1 MSKSLCVRR
10 GGIAAV
16 LLCSAVCASGLLL
29 DLSGASST
37 CSEITHL
44 FGEVHGASYI
54 VAELL
59 CSLPARDG
67 ALAVLGL
74 TAALFA
80 LFRRAG
86 RGASPAGESAS
97 ALNRGASEPEGAGA
111 LVRSASAAGGGTPRL
126 ARGAS
131 AAGARVLAERSGGG
145 GASAWVVAV
154 LFAAAMLFG
163 RSFDETGSAAYIVGG
178 ITPAIRSCWYFI
190 GWLLPARALVELV
203 FEGLDRLRAHG
214 TCPSGDRDRFVSP
227 SCGRLRRA
235 AHLVLGAFDRHPFAA
250 PALVLAL
257 CWLPVLMGYAPALFM
272 WDTNTQIL
280 QWFGLPN
287 HISSSVDLLDS
298 SVLLTQHHPPL
309 HTALVGLCVQ
319 AGISLVG
326 SENLGIFIYAVLQ
339 WAVDILVISWAFRI
353 AQIVGAPRAPRFVAL
368 GFIALVPAYSNYS
381 VLVTKDVLFASA
393 LLLFAIE
400 LVYLVFCAASSDGRI
415 AFSRRHAVLLV
426 AGALGT
432 ALLRSGMIV
441 AVAGGALAATLL
453 LWRMQRRLARE
464 GLRPVSARL
473 LLRVPLIALALV
485 IAVNLLLARVVYPAL
500 AITPSSKREVLSIPM
515 QQVARFM
522 RDRPDAVQPE
532 DLRAIDRVLDA
543 PSLARLYDPSKSDPV
558 KATYKEQASSD
569 DLSAFWQTWARL
581 FARDPGCFIS
591 ATAANYYGYFY
602 PAHAMSWSYTSY
614 FSSLVMANTE
624 TNLIYSDIASYFSFH
639 QLDHPL
645 VRALDGLCSGYR
657 LLFQRLPFLTLTMQA
672 ALYDWAL
679 VLLTAYA
686 VRRRRSHAAVFL
698 VPAWVVLLIA
708 LVGPC
713 NATTYFRYAYPVALL
728 VPFLA
733 LLIMAPDSRDRARR
747 ASAFVSIS
755 TTGGSSM
762 DSPSNM
768 AACAAV
774 GMVAAAD
781 TGVVTGSVAA
791 ADAAA
796 GTAAAADAAA
806 ATAAAAEANAGAT
819 SAAAT
824 DAAVANAAAVD
835 ADATDAATPETA
847 ETAPTAKGHV
857 AVLIPCYNE
866 ELTVGEVI
874 DDFRRVLPG
883 ASIYVYDNNSSDRTA
898 QVAREHGAQVRFEPR
913 QGKGVTVRQMFRDIE
928 ADCYLL
934 VDGDSTYPA
943 DAAPSLIDPILAG
956 EADMT
961 VGDRLSNGSYA
972 QENQRPFHDFGNNL
986 VRWLIRLMYGY
997 AFHDVMTGYRAFSRV
1012 FVRSMPVVS
1021 RGFQLECEI
1030 SIHAVDKGW
1039 RIKEVPIDY
1048 RDRPAGSVSKLSTV
1062 SDGVRVLM
1070 AIGSLFKD
1078 YLPFKFFSLVAAV
1091 FVALG
1096 LAAGIP
1102 VVAEFA
1108 QTGYV
1113 SKVPSAILAVGLVF
1127 CGALAFSTGCIL
1139 DTVAKATRKRWE
1151 LDVYRAEDEMR
1162 RRRR

>member
-10 GGIAAV
+10 GGSAAV

-37 CSEITHL
+37 YSEITHL

-97 ALNRGASEPEGAGA
+97 ALNRGASEPEGTGV
-111 LVRSASAAGGGTPRL
+111 LVRSASTAEDGMPRF

-131 AAGARVLAERSGGG
+131 AADAGMLVEHRCGG

-163 RSFDETGSAAYIVGG
+163 RSFDEAGSAAYIVGG

-190 GWLLPARALVELV
+190 GWLLPARALVELA
-203 FEGLDRLRAHG
+203 FEGLDRLHAHG
-214 TCPSGDRDRFVSP
+214 ACPSGDRARSASP
-227 SCGRLRRA
+227 SCGRMRRA

-257 CWLPVLMGYAPALFM
+257 CWFPVLIGYAPALFM

-319 AGISLVG
+319 AGISLAG

-339 WAVDILVISWAFRI
+339 WIVDILAISWAFRI

-400 LVYLVFCAASSDGRI
+400 LVYLVFCAASFDGRI

-432 ALLRSGMIV
+432 ALLRSGMVV

-464 GLRPVSARL
+464 GLRPVSARS
-473 LLRVPLIALALV
+473 LLRIPLIALALV

-500 AITPSSKREVLSIPM
+500 AITPSSKREALSIPM

-532 DLRAIDRVLDA
+532 DLRAIDWVLDA

-569 DLSAFWQTWARL
+569 DLSAFWQTWTRL

-698 VPAWVVLLIA
+698 VPAWIVLLIA

-733 LLIMAPDSRDRARR
+733 LITMAPAPWDRACR
-747 ASAFVSIS
+747 ASTFVSIS

-768 AACAAV
+768 AACAA
-774 GMVAAAD
+774 
-781 TGVVTGSVAA
+781 AA
-791 ADAAA
+791 ADASA
-796 GTAAAADAAA
+796 GT
-806 ATAAAAEANAGAT
+806 
-819 SAAAT
+819 
-824 DAAVANAAAVD
+824 V
-835 ADATDAATPETA
+835 DAATPEAA

-874 DDFRRVLPG
+874 DDFRQVLPG

-943 DAAPSLIDPILAG
+943 DAAPALINPILAG

-1012 FVRSMPVVS
+1012 FVRSLPVVS

-1162 RRRR
+1162 RRQR

>member
-1 MSKSLCVRR
+1 M
-10 GGIAAV
+10 
-16 LLCSAVCASGLLL
+16 
-29 DLSGASST
+29 
-37 CSEITHL
+37 
-44 FGEVHGASYI
+44 
-54 VAELL
+54 
-59 CSLPARDG
+59 
-67 ALAVLGL
+67 
-74 TAALFA
+74 
-80 LFRRAG
+80 
-86 RGASPAGESAS
+86 
-97 ALNRGASEPEGAGA
+97 
-111 LVRSASAAGGGTPRL
+111 PRF

-131 AAGARVLAERSGGG
+131 AADAGMLVEHRCGG

-163 RSFDETGSAAYIVGG
+163 RSFDEAGSAAYIVGG

-190 GWLLPARALVELV
+190 GWLLPARALVELA

-214 TCPSGDRDRFVSP
+214 TCPSGDRARFVSP

-235 AHLVLGAFDRHPFAA
+235 VRLVLGAFDRHPFAA

-257 CWLPVLMGYAPALFM
+257 CWLPVLIGYAPALFM

-319 AGISLVG
+319 AGISLAG

-339 WAVDILVISWAFRI
+339 WIVDILAISWAFRI
-353 AQIVGAPRAPRFVAL
+353 AQIVGAPHAPHFVAL

-426 AGALGT
+426 AGALGA

-464 GLRPVSARL
+464 GLRPVSARS
-473 LLRVPLIALALV
+473 LLRIPLIALALV
-485 IAVNLLLARVVYPAL
+485 IAANLLLARVVYPAL
-500 AITPSSKREVLSIPM
+500 AITPSSKREALSIPM

-639 QLDHPL
+639 QLDHPF

-698 VPAWVVLLIA
+698 VPAWIVLLIA

-733 LLIMAPDSRDRARR
+733 LITMAPAPWDRACR
-747 ASAFVSIS
+747 ASTFVSIS

-762 DSPSNM
+762 DSPSNL

-774 GMVAAAD
+774 GMVAAA
-781 TGVVTGSVAA
+781 
-791 ADAAA
+791 
-796 GTAAAADAAA
+796 
-806 ATAAAAEANAGAT
+806 EANAA
-819 SAAAT
+819 
-824 DAAVANAAAVD
+824 
-835 ADATDAATPETA
+835 ATDAATPEAA

-943 DAAPSLIDPILAG
+943 DAAPALINPILAG

-1012 FVRSMPVVS
+1012 FVRCLPVVS

-1078 YLPFKFFSLVAAV
+1078 YLPFKFFSLMAAV

-1162 RRRR
+1162 RRQR

>member
-10 GGIAAV
+10 GGSAAV

-37 CSEITHL
+37 YSEITHL

-67 ALAVLGL
+67 ALAMLGL

-97 ALNRGASEPEGAGA
+97 ALNRGASESEGTGV
-111 LVRSASAAGGGTPRL
+111 LVRSASIAEDGMPRF

-131 AAGARVLAERSGGG
+131 AADAGMLMEHRCGG

-163 RSFDETGSAAYIVGG
+163 RSFDEAGSAAYIVGG

-190 GWLLPARALVELV
+190 GWLLPARALVELA

-214 TCPSGDRDRFVSP
+214 TCPSGDRARSVSP

-235 AHLVLGAFDRHPFAA
+235 VRLVLGAFDRHPFAA

-257 CWLPVLMGYAPALFM
+257 CWLPVLVGYAPALFM

-280 QWFGLPN
+280 QWFGLTN

-319 AGISLVG
+319 AGISLAG

-339 WAVDILVISWAFRI
+339 WIVDILAISWAFRI

-400 LVYLVFCAASSDGRI
+400 LVYLVFCAASFDGRI

-426 AGALGT
+426 AGALGA
-432 ALLRSGMIV
+432 ALLRSGMVV
-441 AVAGGALAATLL
+441 AVAGGAFAATLL
-453 LWRMQRRLARE
+453 LWHMQRRLARE
-464 GLRPVSARL
+464 GLRPVSARS
-473 LLRVPLIALALV
+473 LLRIPLIALALV

-500 AITPSSKREVLSIPM
+500 AITPSSKREALSIPM

-558 KATYKEQASSD
+558 KATYKEQTSSD

-624 TNLIYSDIASYFSFH
+624 TNLIYSDIASCFSFH
-639 QLDHPL
+639 QLDHPF

-686 VRRRRSHAAVFL
+686 VRRRRSHPAVVL
-698 VPAWVVLLIA
+698 VPAWIVLLIA

-733 LLIMAPDSRDRARR
+733 LLVMAPDPRDRARR
-747 ASAFVSIS
+747 ASTFVSIS

-768 AACAAV
+768 AACAA
-774 GMVAAAD
+774 
-781 TGVVTGSVAA
+781 AA
-791 ADAAA
+791 ADASA
-796 GTAAAADAAA
+796 GT
-806 ATAAAAEANAGAT
+806 
-819 SAAAT
+819 
-824 DAAVANAAAVD
+824 V
-835 ADATDAATPETA
+835 DAATLEAA

-874 DDFRRVLPG
+874 DDFRQVLPG

-943 DAAPSLIDPILAG
+943 DAAPALINPILAG

-1012 FVRSMPVVS
+1012 FVRSLPVVS

-1096 LAAGIP
+1096 LAVGIP

-1162 RRRR
+1162 RRQR

>member
-10 GGIAAV
+10 GGSAAV

-37 CSEITHL
+37 YSEITHL
-44 FGEVHGASYI
+44 FGEVHGTSYI

-86 RGASPAGESAS
+86 RGAS
-97 ALNRGASEPEGAGA
+97 EPEGTGV
-111 LVRSASAAGGGTPRL
+111 LVRSASAAEDGMPRF

-131 AAGARVLAERSGGG
+131 AADAGMLMEHRCGG

-163 RSFDETGSAAYIVGG
+163 RSFDEAGSAAYIVGG

-190 GWLLPARALVELV
+190 GWLLPARALVELA
-203 FEGLDRLRAHG
+203 FEGLDRLRVHG
-214 TCPSGDRDRFVSP
+214 ACPSGDRARSVSP

-235 AHLVLGAFDRHPFAA
+235 ARLVLGAFDRHPFAA

-257 CWLPVLMGYAPALFM
+257 CWLPVLIGYAPALFM

-319 AGISLVG
+319 AGISLAG

-339 WAVDILVISWAFRI
+339 WVVDILAISWAFRI

-400 LVYLVFCAASSDGRI
+400 LVYLVFCAASFDGRI
-415 AFSRRHAVLLV
+415 AFSRRHAVMLV
-426 AGALGT
+426 AGALGA
-432 ALLRSGMIV
+432 ALLRSGMVV

-453 LWRMQRRLARE
+453 LWRMQRRLAPE
-464 GLRPVSARL
+464 DLRPVSARS

-500 AITPSSKREVLSIPM
+500 AITPSSRREALSIPM

-558 KATYKEQASSD
+558 KATYKEQTSSD

-614 FSSLVMANTE
+614 FSSLVMANAE

-698 VPAWVVLLIA
+698 VPAWIVLLIA

-733 LLIMAPDSRDRARR
+733 LITMALAPWDRACR
-747 ASAFVSIS
+747 ASTFVSIS

-774 GMVAAAD
+774 GMVAAAAAD
-781 TGVVTGSVAA
+781 TDVVTGSVAVA
-791 ADAAA
+791 S
-796 GTAAAADAAA
+796 A
-806 ATAAAAEANAGAT
+806 ATAAATVANAGAT
-819 SAAAT
+819 SAAA
-824 DAAVANAAAVD
+824 V
-835 ADATDAATPETA
+835 DAATPEAA

-883 ASIYVYDNNSSDRTA
+883 ASIYVYDNNSNDRTA

-943 DAAPSLIDPILAG
+943 DAAPALIDPILAG

-1012 FVRSMPVVS
+1012 FVRSLPVVS

-1162 RRRR
+1162 RRQR

>member
-10 GGIAAV
+10 GGSAAV

-37 CSEITHL
+37 YSEITHL

-59 CSLPARDG
+59 CSFPARDG

-97 ALNRGASEPEGAGA
+97 ALNRGASESEGTGV
-111 LVRSASAAGGGTPRL
+111 LVRSASTAEDGMPRF

-131 AAGARVLAERSGGG
+131 AADAGMLMEHRCGG
-145 GASAWVVAV
+145 GASAWVVAA

-163 RSFDETGSAAYIVGG
+163 RSFDEAGSAAYIVGG

-190 GWLLPARALVELV
+190 GWLLPARALVELA

-214 TCPSGDRDRFVSP
+214 TCPSGDRARFVSP

-235 AHLVLGAFDRHPFAA
+235 VRLVLGAFDRHPFAA

-257 CWLPVLMGYAPALFM
+257 CWLPVLVGYAPALFM

-319 AGISLVG
+319 AGISLAG

-339 WAVDILVISWAFRI
+339 WIVDILAISWAFRI
-353 AQIVGAPRAPRFVAL
+353 AQIVGTPRAPRFVAL

-400 LVYLVFCAASSDGRI
+400 LVYLVFCAASFDGRI
-415 AFSRRHAVLLV
+415 AFSRRHTVLLV

-432 ALLRSGMIV
+432 ALLRSGMVV

-464 GLRPVSARL
+464 GLRPVSARS

-500 AITPSSKREVLSIPM
+500 AITPSSKREALSIPM

-558 KATYKEQASSD
+558 KATYKEQASPD
-569 DLSAFWQTWARL
+569 DFSAFWQTWARL

-614 FSSLVMANTE
+614 FSSLVMANAE

-698 VPAWVVLLIA
+698 VPAWIVLLIA
-708 LVGPC
+708 LVSPC

-733 LLIMAPDSRDRARR
+733 LITMAPAPWDRACR
-747 ASAFVSIS
+747 ASTFVSIS

-781 TGVVTGSVAA
+781 TDVVTGSVAA
-791 ADAAA
+791 ADA
-796 GTAAAADAAA
+796 TT
-806 ATAAAAEANAGAT
+806 ATAAAAEANAAAT
-819 SAAAT
+819 SAG
-824 DAAVANAAAVD
+824 
-835 ADATDAATPETA
+835 ATDAATPEAA
-847 ETAPTAKGHV
+847 ETAPAAKGHV

-874 DDFRRVLPG
+874 DDFRQVLPG

-943 DAAPSLIDPILAG
+943 DAAPALINPILAG

-1012 FVRSMPVVS
+1012 FVRSLPVVS

-1096 LAAGIP
+1096 LAVGIP

-1162 RRRR
+1162 RRQR

>member
-10 GGIAAV
+10 GGSAAV

-37 CSEITHL
+37 YSEITHL
-44 FGEVHGASYI
+44 FGEVHGTSYI

-86 RGASPAGESAS
+86 RGAS
-97 ALNRGASEPEGAGA
+97 EPEGTGV
-111 LVRSASAAGGGTPRL
+111 LVRSASAAEDGMPRF

-131 AAGARVLAERSGGG
+131 AADAGMLMEHRCGG

-163 RSFDETGSAAYIVGG
+163 RSFDEAGSAAYIVGG

-190 GWLLPARALVELV
+190 GWLLPARALVELA
-203 FEGLDRLRAHG
+203 FEGLDRLRVHG
-214 TCPSGDRDRFVSP
+214 ACPSGDRARSVSP

-235 AHLVLGAFDRHPFAA
+235 ARLVLGAFDRHPFAA

-257 CWLPVLMGYAPALFM
+257 CWLPVLIGYAPALFM

-319 AGISLVG
+319 AGISLAG

-339 WAVDILVISWAFRI
+339 WAVDILAISWAFRI

-400 LVYLVFCAASSDGRI
+400 LVYLVFCAASFDGRI
-415 AFSRRHAVLLV
+415 AFSRRHAVMLV
-426 AGALGT
+426 AGALGA
-432 ALLRSGMIV
+432 ALLRSGMVV

-453 LWRMQRRLARE
+453 LWRMQRRLAPE
-464 GLRPVSARL
+464 DLRPVSARS

-500 AITPSSKREVLSIPM
+500 AITPSSRREALSIPM

-543 PSLARLYDPSKSDPV
+543 PSLVRLYDPSKSDPV
-558 KATYKEQASSD
+558 KATYKEQTSSD

-614 FSSLVMANTE
+614 FSSLVMANAE

-698 VPAWVVLLIA
+698 VPAWIVLLIA

-733 LLIMAPDSRDRARR
+733 LITMALAPWDRACR
-747 ASAFVSIS
+747 ASTFVSIS

-774 GMVAAAD
+774 GMVAAAAAD
-781 TGVVTGSVAA
+781 TDVVTGSVAVA
-791 ADAAA
+791 S
-796 GTAAAADAAA
+796 A
-806 ATAAAAEANAGAT
+806 ATAAATVANAGAT
-819 SAAAT
+819 SAAA
-824 DAAVANAAAVD
+824 V
-835 ADATDAATPETA
+835 DAATPEAA

-883 ASIYVYDNNSSDRTA
+883 ASIYVYDNNSNDRTA

-943 DAAPSLIDPILAG
+943 DAAPALIDPILAG

-1012 FVRSMPVVS
+1012 FVRSLPVVS

-1102 VVAEFA
+1102 VVAEFE

-1113 SKVPSAILAVGLVF
+1113 SKVSSAILAVGLVF

-1162 RRRR
+1162 RRQR

>member
-10 GGIAAV
+10 GGSAAV

-145 GASAWVVAV
+145 GASAWVGAV

-309 HTALVGLCVQ
+309 HTALVGLCIQ
-319 AGISLVG
+319 AGISLAG

-415 AFSRRHAVLLV
+415 AFSRRHAVQLV

-645 VRALDGLCSGYR
+645 VRALDSLCSGYR

-698 VPAWVVLLIA
+698 VPAWIVLLIA

-733 LLIMAPDSRDRARR
+733 LLVMAPDPRDRARR
-747 ASAFVSIS
+747 ASTFVSIS

-781 TGVVTGSVAA
+781 ATT
-791 ADAAA
+791 
-796 GTAAAADAAA
+796 

-819 SAAAT
+819 SASAT

-835 ADATDAATPETA
+835 AGATDAAATDAATPEAA

-1162 RRRR
+1162 RRQR

>member
-10 GGIAAV
+10 GGSAAV

-37 CSEITHL
+37 YSEITHL

-86 RGASPAGESAS
+86 RGAFPTGESAS
-97 ALNRGASEPEGAGA
+97 ALNRGASESEGAGV
-111 LVRSASAAGGGTPRL
+111 LVRSASAVEGGTPRL

-131 AAGARVLAERSGGG
+131 AADAGMLVERSCGG

-190 GWLLPARALVELV
+190 GWLLPARALVELA

-214 TCPSGDRDRFVSP
+214 TCPSGDRTRSASP
-227 SCGRLRRA
+227 SCGRLRRT

-250 PALVLAL
+250 PVLVLAL
-257 CWLPVLMGYAPALFM
+257 CWLPVLIGYAPALFM

-319 AGISLVG
+319 AGISLAG

-353 AQIVGAPRAPRFVAL
+353 AQIVGAPRAPRLVAL

-393 LLLFAIE
+393 LLLFAVE

-432 ALLRSGMIV
+432 ALLRSGMVV

-464 GLRPVSARL
+464 GLRPVSARSL
-473 LLRVPLIALALV
+473 IRVPLIALALV
-485 IAVNLLLARVVYPAL
+485 MAVNLLLARVVYPAL

-569 DLSAFWQTWARL
+569 DLSAFWQTWAKL

-679 VLLTAYA
+679 ALLTAYA

-713 NATTYFRYAYPVALL
+713 NATTYFRYAYSVALL

-733 LLIMAPDSRDRARR
+733 LLVMAPDPRDRARR
-747 ASAFVSIS
+747 ASTFVSIS

-781 TGVVTGSVAA
+781 TGAVTGSVAA
-791 ADAAA
+791 AGAA
-796 GTAAAADAAA
+796 
-806 ATAAAAEANAGAT
+806 AGAT
-819 SAAAT
+819 SAVAVDAAAANVAATSAGAVDAAAT
-824 DAAVANAAAVD
+824 DAGAV
-835 ADATDAATPETA
+835 DAATPEAA

-943 DAAPSLIDPILAG
+943 DAAPALIDPILAG

-1162 RRRR
+1162 RRQR

>member
-10 GGIAAV
+10 GGSAAV

-37 CSEITHL
+37 YSEITHL

-59 CSLPARDG
+59 CSLPTRDG

-97 ALNRGASEPEGAGA
+97 ALNRGASEPEGTGV
-111 LVRSASAAGGGTPRL
+111 LVRSASTAEDGMPRF

-131 AAGARVLAERSGGG
+131 AADAGILVEHRCGG

-190 GWLLPARALVELV
+190 GWLLPARALVELA

-214 TCPSGDRDRFVSP
+214 ACPSGDHARFVSQ

-235 AHLVLGAFDRHPFAA
+235 AHLVLGAFDRHPLAA

-257 CWLPVLMGYAPALFM
+257 CWLPVLIGYAPALFM

-319 AGISLVG
+319 AGISLAG

-339 WAVDILVISWAFRI
+339 WAVDILAISWAFRI

-400 LVYLVFCAASSDGRI
+400 LVYLVFCAASFDGRI

-432 ALLRSGMIV
+432 ALLRSGMVV

-464 GLRPVSARL
+464 GLRPVSARS
-473 LLRVPLIALALV
+473 LLRIPLIALALV

-500 AITPSSKREVLSIPM
+500 AITPSSKREALSIPM
-515 QQVARFM
+515 QQVARFL

-591 ATAANYYGYFY
+591 ATAANCYGYFY

-639 QLDHPL
+639 QLDHPF

-698 VPAWVVLLIA
+698 VPAWIVLLIA

-733 LLIMAPDSRDRARR
+733 LITMAPSPWDRACR
-747 ASAFVSIS
+747 ASTFVSIS

-762 DSPSNM
+762 DSPSNT
-768 AACAAV
+768 AACA
-774 GMVAAAD
+774 
-781 TGVVTGSVAA
+781 
-791 ADAAA
+791 
-796 GTAAAADAAA
+796 AAAADAS
-806 ATAAAAEANAGAT
+806 AGT
-819 SAAAT
+819 
-824 DAAVANAAAVD
+824 V
-835 ADATDAATPETA
+835 DAATLEAA
-847 ETAPTAKGHV
+847 ETAPAAKGHV

-866 ELTVGEVI
+866 ELTVGKVI

-943 DAAPSLIDPILAG
+943 DAAPALIDPILTG

-1012 FVRSMPVVS
+1012 FVRSLPVVS

-1096 LAAGIP
+1096 LAVGIP

-1162 RRRR
+1162 RRQR

>member
-1 MSKSLCVRR
+1 MSKSLCVCR
-10 GGIAAV
+10 GGSAAV
-16 LLCSAVCASGLLL
+16 LLCSSVCASGLLL

-37 CSEITHL
+37 YSEITHL

-80 LFRRAG
+80 LFRRAD
-86 RGASPAGESAS
+86 
-97 ALNRGASEPEGAGA
+97 RGASEPEGTGV
-111 LVRSASAAGGGTPRL
+111 LVRSASTAEDGMPRF

-131 AAGARVLAERSGGG
+131 AADAGMLMEHRCGG

-163 RSFDETGSAAYIVGG
+163 RSFDEAGSAAYIVGG

-190 GWLLPARALVELV
+190 GWLLPARALVELA
-203 FEGLDRLRAHG
+203 FEGLDRLRVHG
-214 TCPSGDRDRFVSP
+214 ACPSGDRARSVSP

-235 AHLVLGAFDRHPFAA
+235 ARLVLGAFDRHPFAA

-257 CWLPVLMGYAPALFM
+257 CWLPVLIGYAPALFM

-319 AGISLVG
+319 AGISLAG

-339 WAVDILVISWAFRI
+339 WAVDILAISWAFRI

-432 ALLRSGMIV
+432 ALLRSGMVV

-464 GLRPVSARL
+464 GLRPVSARS
-473 LLRVPLIALALV
+473 LLRIPLIALALV

-500 AITPSSKREVLSIPM
+500 AITPSSKREALSIPM

-639 QLDHPL
+639 QLDHPF

-657 LLFQRLPFLTLTMQA
+657 LLFQRLPFLTLTLQA

-686 VRRRRSHAAVFL
+686 VRRRRSHPAVFL
-698 VPAWVVLLIA
+698 VPAWIVLLIA

-733 LLIMAPDSRDRARR
+733 LLVMAPDPRDRARR
-747 ASAFVSIS
+747 ASTFVSIS

-781 TGVVTGSVAA
+781 TDVVTGSVAA
-791 ADAAA
+791 ADAT
-796 GTAAAADAAA
+796 TAT
-806 ATAAAAEANAGAT
+806 ATAAAAEANA
-819 SAAAT
+819 AAT
-824 DAAVANAAAVD
+824 GAAEANAAATS
-835 ADATDAATPETA
+835 AGATDAATPEAA

-943 DAAPSLIDPILAG
+943 DAAPALINPILAG

-1012 FVRSMPVVS
+1012 FVRSLPVVS

-1096 LAAGIP
+1096 LAVGIP

-1162 RRRR
+1162 RRQR

>member
-10 GGIAAV
+10 GGSAAV

-37 CSEITHL
+37 YSEITHL

-59 CSLPARDG
+59 CSLPVRDG

-97 ALNRGASEPEGAGA
+97 ALNRGASEPEGTGV
-111 LVRSASAAGGGTPRL
+111 LVRSASTAEDGMPRF

-131 AAGARVLAERSGGG
+131 AADAGILVEHRCGG

-154 LFAAAMLFG
+154 LFAASMLFG
-163 RSFDETGSAAYIVGG
+163 RSFDEAGSAAYIVGG

-190 GWLLPARALVELV
+190 GWLLPARALVELA
-203 FEGLDRLRAHG
+203 FEGLDRFRVHG
-214 TCPSGDRDRFVSP
+214 TCPSGDRARSVSP

-235 AHLVLGAFDRHPFAA
+235 VRLVLGAFDRHPFAA

-257 CWLPVLMGYAPALFM
+257 CWLPVLIGYAPALFM

-319 AGISLVG
+319 AGISLAG

-339 WAVDILVISWAFRI
+339 WIVDILAISWAFRI
-353 AQIVGAPRAPRFVAL
+353 AQIVGAPHAPHFVAL

-426 AGALGT
+426 AGALGA

-464 GLRPVSARL
+464 GLRPVSARS
-473 LLRVPLIALALV
+473 LLRIPLIALALV
-485 IAVNLLLARVVYPAL
+485 IAANLLLARVVYPAL
-500 AITPSSKREVLSIPM
+500 AITPSSKREALSIPM

-639 QLDHPL
+639 QLDHPF

-657 LLFQRLPFLTLTMQA
+657 LLFQRLPFLTLTLQA

-686 VRRRRSHAAVFL
+686 VRRRRSHPAVFL
-698 VPAWVVLLIA
+698 VPAWIVLLIA

-733 LLIMAPDSRDRARR
+733 LLVMAPDPRDRARR
-747 ASAFVSIS
+747 ASTFVSIS

-768 AACAAV
+768 AACAA
-774 GMVAAAD
+774 
-781 TGVVTGSVAA
+781 AA
-791 ADAAA
+791 ADASA
-796 GTAAAADAAA
+796 GT
-806 ATAAAAEANAGAT
+806 
-819 SAAAT
+819 
-824 DAAVANAAAVD
+824 V
-835 ADATDAATPETA
+835 DAATPEAA

-943 DAAPSLIDPILAG
+943 DAAPALINPILAG

-961 VGDRLSNGSYA
+961 VGDRFSNGSYA

-1012 FVRSMPVVS
+1012 FVRSLPVVS

-1162 RRRR
+1162 RRQR

>member
-10 GGIAAV
+10 GGSAAV

-37 CSEITHL
+37 YSEITHL

-67 ALAVLGL
+67 ALAMLGL

-97 ALNRGASEPEGAGA
+97 ALNRGASEPEGTGV
-111 LVRSASAAGGGTPRL
+111 LVRSASTAEDGMPRF

-131 AAGARVLAERSGGG
+131 AADAGMLMEHRCGG

-163 RSFDETGSAAYIVGG
+163 RSFDEAGSAAYIVGG

-214 TCPSGDRDRFVSP
+214 TCLSGGRDRFVSP

-235 AHLVLGAFDRHPFAA
+235 VRLVLGAFDRHPFAA
-250 PALVLAL
+250 SALVLAL
-257 CWLPVLMGYAPALFM
+257 CWLPVLIGYAPALFM

-319 AGISLVG
+319 AGISLAG
-326 SENLGIFIYAVLQ
+326 SENLGIFIYAALQ

-441 AVAGGALAATLL
+441 AVAGGALAAILL
-453 LWRMQRRLARE
+453 LWRMQRRLARK
-464 GLRPVSARL
+464 GLRSVSARS

-733 LLIMAPDSRDRARR
+733 LVIMAPDPRDRARR
-747 ASAFVSIS
+747 ASTFVLIS

-762 DSPSNM
+762 DSPSNT
-768 AACAAV
+768 AACA
-774 GMVAAAD
+774 
-781 TGVVTGSVAA
+781 
-791 ADAAA
+791 
-796 GTAAAADAAA
+796 AAAADAS
-806 ATAAAAEANAGAT
+806 AGT
-819 SAAAT
+819 
-824 DAAVANAAAVD
+824 V
-835 ADATDAATPETA
+835 DAATPEAT

-874 DDFRRVLPG
+874 DDFRQVLPG

-943 DAAPSLIDPILAG
+943 DAAPALINPILAG

-1012 FVRSMPVVS
+1012 FVRSLPVVS

-1162 RRRR
+1162 RRQR

>member
-10 GGIAAV
+10 GGSAAV
-16 LLCSAVCASGLLL
+16 LLCPAVCASGLLL

-37 CSEITHL
+37 YSEITHL
-44 FGEVHGASYI
+44 FGEVHGTSYI

-86 RGASPAGESAS
+86 RGVSPAGESAS
-97 ALNRGASEPEGAGA
+97 ALNRGASEPEGTGV
-111 LVRSASAAGGGTPRL
+111 LVRSASTAEDGMPRF

-131 AAGARVLAERSGGG
+131 AADAGMLVEHRCGG

-163 RSFDETGSAAYIVGG
+163 RSFDEAGSAAYIVGG

-190 GWLLPARALVELV
+190 GWLLPARALVELA

-214 TCPSGDRDRFVSP
+214 ACPSGDRARSASP
-227 SCGRLRRA
+227 SCGRMRRA

-250 PALVLAL
+250 PALVLVL
-257 CWLPVLMGYAPALFM
+257 CWFPVLIGYAPALFM

-319 AGISLVG
+319 AVISLAG

-339 WAVDILVISWAFRI
+339 WAVVILAISWAFRI

-400 LVYLVFCAASSDGRI
+400 LVYLVFCAASFDGRI

-426 AGALGT
+426 AGALGA
-432 ALLRSGMIV
+432 ALLRSGMVV

-464 GLRPVSARL
+464 GLRPVSARS
-473 LLRVPLIALALV
+473 LLRIPLIALALV

-500 AITPSSKREVLSIPM
+500 AITPSSRREALSIPM

-639 QLDHPL
+639 QLDHPF

-698 VPAWVVLLIA
+698 VPAWIVLLIA

-733 LLIMAPDSRDRARR
+733 LITMAPAPWDRACR
-747 ASAFVSIS
+747 ASTFVSIS

-768 AACAAV
+768 AACAAAV
-774 GMVAAAD
+774 
-781 TGVVTGSVAA
+781 
-791 ADAAA
+791 ADASA
-796 GTAAAADAAA
+796 GT
-806 ATAAAAEANAGAT
+806 
-819 SAAAT
+819 
-824 DAAVANAAAVD
+824 V
-835 ADATDAATPETA
+835 DAATPEAA

-943 DAAPSLIDPILAG
+943 DAAPALINPILAG

-1012 FVRSMPVVS
+1012 FVRSLPVVS

-1078 YLPFKFFSLVAAV
+1078 YLPFKFFSLMAAV

-1162 RRRR
+1162 RRQR

>member
-10 GGIAAV
+10 GGSAAV

-37 CSEITHL
+37 YSEITHL

-59 CSLPARDG
+59 CSLPTRDG

-97 ALNRGASEPEGAGA
+97 ALNRGASEPEGTGV
-111 LVRSASAAGGGTPRL
+111 LVRSASTAEDGMPRF

-131 AAGARVLAERSGGG
+131 AADAGMLVEHRCGG

-163 RSFDETGSAAYIVGG
+163 RSFDEAGSAAYIVGG

-190 GWLLPARALVELV
+190 GWLLPARALVELA

-214 TCPSGDRDRFVSP
+214 TCPSGDRARFVSP

-235 AHLVLGAFDRHPFAA
+235 VRLVLGAFDRHPFAA

-257 CWLPVLMGYAPALFM
+257 CWLPVLIGYAPALFM

-319 AGISLVG
+319 AGISLAG

-339 WAVDILVISWAFRI
+339 WAVDILAISWAFRI
-353 AQIVGAPRAPRFVAL
+353 AQIVGAPRASRFVAL

-400 LVYLVFCAASSDGRI
+400 LVYLVFCAASFDGRI
-415 AFSRRHAVLLV
+415 AFPRRHAVLLV
-426 AGALGT
+426 AGALGA
-432 ALLRSGMIV
+432 ALLRSGMVV

-464 GLRPVSARL
+464 GLRPVSARS
-473 LLRVPLIALALV
+473 LLRIPLITLALV

-500 AITPSSKREVLSIPM
+500 AITPSSKREALSIPM
-515 QQVARFM
+515 QQVARFV

-543 PSLARLYDPSKSDPV
+543 PSLVRLYDPSKSDPV

-614 FSSLVMANTE
+614 FSSLVMENTE

-639 QLDHPL
+639 QLDHPF

-698 VPAWVVLLIA
+698 APAWIVLLIA

-733 LLIMAPDSRDRARR
+733 LITMAPDPRDCARR
-747 ASAFVSIS
+747 ASTFVSIS

-762 DSPSNM
+762 DSPSNT

-774 GMVAAAD
+774 GMVAAAAAD
-781 TGVVTGSVAA
+781 TDVVTGSVAVA
-791 ADAAA
+791 S
-796 GTAAAADAAA
+796 A
-806 ATAAAAEANAGAT
+806 ATAAATVADAGATSAAVAGAAEANAGAT
-819 SAAAT
+819 SAAA
-824 DAAVANAAAVD
+824 VG
-835 ADATDAATPETA
+835 AATPEAA
-847 ETAPTAKGHV
+847 ETAPAAKGHV

-943 DAAPSLIDPILAG
+943 DAAPALIDPILAG

-1012 FVRSMPVVS
+1012 FVRSLPVVS

-1091 FVALG
+1091 FMALG

-1162 RRRR
+1162 RRQR

>member
-10 GGIAAV
+10 GGSAAV

-37 CSEITHL
+37 YSEITHL

-59 CSLPARDG
+59 CSLPVRDG

-97 ALNRGASEPEGAGA
+97 ALNRGASESEGTGV
-111 LVRSASAAGGGTPRL
+111 LVRSASTAEDGMPRF

-131 AAGARVLAERSGGG
+131 AADAGILVEHRCGG

-154 LFAAAMLFG
+154 LFAVAMLFG
-163 RSFDETGSAAYIVGG
+163 RSFDEAGSAAYIVGG

-190 GWLLPARALVELV
+190 GWLLPARALVELA

-214 TCPSGDRDRFVSP
+214 TCPSGDCARSASP
-227 SCGRLRRA
+227 SCGRMRRA

-257 CWLPVLMGYAPALFM
+257 CWFPVLIGYAPALFM

-319 AGISLVG
+319 AGISLAG
-326 SENLGIFIYAVLQ
+326 SENLGIFIYTVLQ
-339 WAVDILVISWAFRI
+339 WTVDILAISWAFRI

-415 AFSRRHAVLLV
+415 AFSRRHTVLLV

-432 ALLRSGMIV
+432 ALLRSGMV
-441 AVAGGALAATLL
+441 VVVAGGALAATLL

-464 GLRPVSARL
+464 GLRPVSARS
-473 LLRVPLIALALV
+473 LLRIPLIALALV
-485 IAVNLLLARVVYPAL
+485 IAVNLLLVRVVYPAL
-500 AITPSSKREVLSIPM
+500 AITPSSKREALSIPM

-639 QLDHPL
+639 QLDHPF

-698 VPAWVVLLIA
+698 VPAWIVLLIA

-713 NATTYFRYAYPVALL
+713 NATTYFRYAFPVALL

-733 LLIMAPDSRDRARR
+733 LLVMAPDPRDRARR
-747 ASAFVSIS
+747 ASTFVSIS

-768 AACAAV
+768 AACAA
-774 GMVAAAD
+774 
-781 TGVVTGSVAA
+781 AA
-791 ADAAA
+791 ADASA
-796 GTAAAADAAA
+796 GT
-806 ATAAAAEANAGAT
+806 
-819 SAAAT
+819 
-824 DAAVANAAAVD
+824 V
-835 ADATDAATPETA
+835 DAATPEAA

-874 DDFRRVLPG
+874 DDFRQVLPG

-943 DAAPSLIDPILAG
+943 DAAPALINPILAG

-1012 FVRSMPVVS
+1012 FVRSLPVVS

-1162 RRRR
+1162 RRQR

>member
-10 GGIAAV
+10 GGSAAV

-29 DLSGASST
+29 DFSGASST
-37 CSEITHL
+37 YSEITHL

-86 RGASPAGESAS
+86 RGASPAGEGAS
-97 ALNRGASEPEGAGA
+97 ALNRGASEPEGTGV
-111 LVRSASAAGGGTPRL
+111 LVRSASTAEDGMPRF

-131 AAGARVLAERSGGG
+131 AADAGEFAKPRSGG

-190 GWLLPARALVELV
+190 GWLLPARALVELA

-214 TCPSGDRDRFVSP
+214 ACPSGDRARFVSP

-235 AHLVLGAFDRHPFAA
+235 AHLVLGAFDRHPLAA

-257 CWLPVLMGYAPALFM
+257 CWLPVLIGYAPALFM

-319 AGISLVG
+319 AGISLAG

-339 WAVDILVISWAFRI
+339 WAVDILAISWAFRI

-400 LVYLVFCAASSDGRI
+400 LVYLVFCAASFDGRI

-432 ALLRSGMIV
+432 ALLRSGMVV

-464 GLRPVSARL
+464 GLRPVSARS
-473 LLRVPLIALALV
+473 LLRIPLIALALV

-500 AITPSSKREVLSIPM
+500 AITPSSKREALSIPM

-581 FARDPGCFIS
+581 FARDPGCFIY

-639 QLDHPL
+639 QLDHL
-645 VRALDGLCSGYR
+645 FVRALDGLCSGYR

-698 VPAWVVLLIA
+698 APAWIVLLIA

-713 NATTYFRYAYPVALL
+713 NGTTYFRYAYPVALL

-733 LLIMAPDSRDRARR
+733 LITMVPDPRDCARR
-747 ASAFVSIS
+747 ASTFVSIS

-762 DSPSNM
+762 DSPSNT

-774 GMVAAAD
+774 GMVAAAAAD
-781 TGVVTGSVAA
+781 TDVVTGSVAVA
-791 ADAAA
+791 S
-796 GTAAAADAAA
+796 A
-806 ATAAAAEANAGAT
+806 ATAAATVANAGAT
-819 SAAAT
+819 SAAA
-824 DAAVANAAAVD
+824 AG
-835 ADATDAATPETA
+835 AATLEAA
-847 ETAPTAKGHV
+847 ETAPAAKGHV

-866 ELTVGEVI
+866 ELTVGKVI

-898 QVAREHGAQVRFEPR
+898 QVAHEHGAQVRFEPR

-943 DAAPSLIDPILAG
+943 DAAPALIDPILTG

-1012 FVRSMPVVS
+1012 FVRSLPVVS

-1096 LAAGIP
+1096 LAVGIP

-1162 RRRR
+1162 RRQR

>member
-10 GGIAAV
+10 GGSAAV

-37 CSEITHL
+37 YSEITHL

-67 ALAVLGL
+67 DLAVLGL

-97 ALNRGASEPEGAGA
+97 ALNRGASEPEGTGA
-111 LVRSASAAGGGTPRL
+111 LVRSASAAEDGMPRF

-131 AAGARVLAERSGGG
+131 AADAGILVEHRCGG

-163 RSFDETGSAAYIVGG
+163 RSFDEAGSAAYIVGG

-190 GWLLPARALVELV
+190 GWLLPARALVELA

-214 TCPSGDRDRFVSP
+214 ACPSGDRARSVSP

-235 AHLVLGAFDRHPFAA
+235 ARLVLGAFDRRPFAA

-257 CWLPVLMGYAPALFM
+257 CWLPVLVGYAPALFM

-319 AGISLVG
+319 AGISLAG
-326 SENLGIFIYAVLQ
+326 SENLGIFIYAALQ

-441 AVAGGALAATLL
+441 AVAGGALAAILL
-453 LWRMQRRLARE
+453 LWRMQRRLARK
-464 GLRPVSARL
+464 GLRSVSARS
-473 LLRVPLIALALV
+473 LLRIPLIALALV
-485 IAVNLLLARVVYPAL
+485 IAVNLLLVRVVYPAL
-500 AITPSSKREVLSIPM
+500 AITPSSKREALSIPM

-639 QLDHPL
+639 QLDHPF

-686 VRRRRSHAAVFL
+686 VRRRRSHAAVFF
-698 VPAWVVLLIA
+698 VPAWIVLLIA

-733 LLIMAPDSRDRARR
+733 LLVMAPDPRDRARR
-747 ASAFVSIS
+747 ASTFVSIS

-781 TGVVTGSVAA
+781 TDVVTGSVAA
-791 ADAAA
+791 ADATTATA
-796 GTAAAADAAA
+796 TAAAAEANAA
-806 ATAAAAEANAGAT
+806 ATGAAEANAGAT
-819 SAAAT
+819 SAG
-824 DAAVANAAAVD
+824 
-835 ADATDAATPETA
+835 ATDAATPEAA

-943 DAAPSLIDPILAG
+943 DAAPALINPILAG

-1012 FVRSMPVVS
+1012 FVRSLPVVS

-1078 YLPFKFFSLVAAV
+1078 YLPFKFFSLMAAV

-1162 RRRR
+1162 RRQR

>member
-10 GGIAAV
+10 GGSAAV

-37 CSEITHL
+37 YSEITHL

-67 ALAVLGL
+67 ALAMLGL

-97 ALNRGASEPEGAGA
+97 ALNRGASESEGTGV
-111 LVRSASAAGGGTPRL
+111 LVRSASTAEDGMPRF

-131 AAGARVLAERSGGG
+131 AADAGMLMEHRCGG

-163 RSFDETGSAAYIVGG
+163 RSFDEAGSAAYIVGG

-190 GWLLPARALVELV
+190 GWLLPARALVELA

-214 TCPSGDRDRFVSP
+214 TCPSGDRARSVSP

-235 AHLVLGAFDRHPFAA
+235 VRLVLGAFDRHPFAA

-257 CWLPVLMGYAPALFM
+257 CWLPVLVGYAPALFM

-319 AGISLVG
+319 AGISLAG

-339 WAVDILVISWAFRI
+339 WIVDILAISWAFRI
-353 AQIVGAPRAPRFVAL
+353 AQIVGTPRAPRFVAL

-400 LVYLVFCAASSDGRI
+400 LVYLVFCAASFDGRI

-432 ALLRSGMIV
+432 ALLRSGMVV

-464 GLRPVSARL
+464 GLRPVSARS
-473 LLRVPLIALALV
+473 LLRIPLIALALV

-500 AITPSSKREVLSIPM
+500 AITPSSKREALSIPM

-522 RDRPDAVQPE
+522 RDRPDAVQSE

-639 QLDHPL
+639 QLDHPF

-672 ALYDWAL
+672 ALCDWAL

-686 VRRRRSHAAVFL
+686 VRRRRSHPAVVL
-698 VPAWVVLLIA
+698 VPVWIVLLIA

-733 LLIMAPDSRDRARR
+733 LLVMAPDPRDRARR
-747 ASAFVSIS
+747 ASTFVSIS

-781 TGVVTGSVAA
+781 ATT
-791 ADAAA
+791 
-796 GTAAAADAAA
+796 
-806 ATAAAAEANAGAT
+806 ATAAAAEANGA
-819 SAAAT
+819 
-824 DAAVANAAAVD
+824 
-835 ADATDAATPETA
+835 ATDAATPEAA

-898 QVAREHGAQVRFEPR
+898 QVAREHGAQVRFEPS

-928 ADCYLL
+928 ADYYLL

-943 DAAPSLIDPILAG
+943 DAAPALINPILAG

-1012 FVRSMPVVS
+1012 FVRSLPVVS

-1078 YLPFKFFSLVAAV
+1078 YLPFKFFSFVAAV

-1102 VVAEFA
+1102 VIAEFA

-1162 RRRR
+1162 RRQR

>member
-10 GGIAAV
+10 GGSAAV

-37 CSEITHL
+37 YSEITHL

-59 CSLPARDG
+59 CSLPVRDG

-97 ALNRGASEPEGAGA
+97 ALNRGASEPEGTGV
-111 LVRSASAAGGGTPRL
+111 LVRSASTAEDGMPRF

-131 AAGARVLAERSGGG
+131 AADAGMLVEHRCGG

-154 LFAAAMLFG
+154 LFAASMLFG
-163 RSFDETGSAAYIVGG
+163 RSFDEAGSAAYIVGG

-190 GWLLPARALVELV
+190 GWLLPARALVELA
-203 FEGLDRLRAHG
+203 FEGLDRLRVHG
-214 TCPSGDRDRFVSP
+214 TCPSGDRARSVSP

-235 AHLVLGAFDRHPFAA
+235 VRLVLGAFDRHPFAA

-257 CWLPVLMGYAPALFM
+257 CWLPVLVGYAPALFM

-319 AGISLVG
+319 AGISLAG

-339 WAVDILVISWAFRI
+339 WIVDILAISWAFRI
-353 AQIVGAPRAPRFVAL
+353 AQIVGTPRAPRFVAL

-400 LVYLVFCAASSDGRI
+400 LVYLVFCAASFDGRI

-432 ALLRSGMIV
+432 ALLRSGMVV

-464 GLRPVSARL
+464 GLRPVSARS
-473 LLRVPLIALALV
+473 LLRIPLIALALV

-500 AITPSSKREVLSIPM
+500 AITPSSKREALSIPM

-624 TNLIYSDIASYFSFH
+624 TNLIYSDMASYFSFH
-639 QLDHPL
+639 QLDHPF

-686 VRRRRSHAAVFL
+686 VRRRRSHPAVVL
-698 VPAWVVLLIA
+698 VPAWIVLLIA

-733 LLIMAPDSRDRARR
+733 LLVMAPDPRDRARR
-747 ASAFVSIS
+747 ASTFVSIS

-762 DSPSNM
+762 DSPSNT

-774 GMVAAAD
+774 GMVAAANTD
-781 TGVVTGSVAA
+781 VVTGSVAVA
-791 ADAAA
+791 S
-796 GTAAAADAAA
+796 A
-806 ATAAAAEANAGAT
+806 ATAAATVANAGAT
-819 SAAAT
+819 SAAA
-824 DAAVANAAAVD
+824 V
-835 ADATDAATPETA
+835 DAATPEAT

-874 DDFRRVLPG
+874 DDFRQVLPG

-943 DAAPSLIDPILAG
+943 DAAPALINPILAG

-1012 FVRSMPVVS
+1012 FVRCLPVVS
-1021 RGFQLECEI
+1021 RGFQLECGI

-1078 YLPFKFFSLVAAV
+1078 YLPFKFFSLMAAV

-1162 RRRR
+1162 RRQR

>member
-10 GGIAAV
+10 GGSAAV
-16 LLCSAVCASGLLL
+16 LLCSAVCASGPLL

-37 CSEITHL
+37 YSEITHL

-67 ALAVLGL
+67 ALAMLGL

-97 ALNRGASEPEGAGA
+97 ALNRGASESEGTGV
-111 LVRSASAAGGGTPRL
+111 LVRSASTAEDGMPRF

-131 AAGARVLAERSGGG
+131 AADAGMLMEHRCGG

-163 RSFDETGSAAYIVGG
+163 RSFDEAGSAAYIVGG

-190 GWLLPARALVELV
+190 GWLLPARALVELA

-214 TCPSGDRDRFVSP
+214 ACPSGDRARSVSP

-235 AHLVLGAFDRHPFAA
+235 VRLVLGAFDRHPFAA

-257 CWLPVLMGYAPALFM
+257 CWLPVLVGYAPALFM

-319 AGISLVG
+319 AGISLAG

-339 WAVDILVISWAFRI
+339 WIVDILAISWAFRI

-415 AFSRRHAVLLV
+415 AFSRRHTMLLV

-432 ALLRSGMIV
+432 ALLRSGMVV

-464 GLRPVSARL
+464 GLRPVSARSL
-473 LLRVPLIALALV
+473 FRVPLIALALV

-500 AITPSSKREVLSIPM
+500 AITPSSRREALSIPM

-543 PSLARLYDPSKSDPV
+543 PSLVRLYDPSKSDPV

-624 TNLIYSDIASYFSFH
+624 MNLIYSDIASYFSFH
-639 QLDHPL
+639 QLDHPF

-686 VRRRRSHAAVFL
+686 VRRRRSHPAVSL
-698 VPAWVVLLIA
+698 VPAWIVLLIA

-733 LLIMAPDSRDRARR
+733 LITMAPAPPWDRACR
-747 ASAFVSIS
+747 ASTFVSIS

-768 AACAAV
+768 AACAA
-774 GMVAAAD
+774 
-781 TGVVTGSVAA
+781 AA
-791 ADAAA
+791 ADASA
-796 GTAAAADAAA
+796 GT
-806 ATAAAAEANAGAT
+806 
-819 SAAAT
+819 
-824 DAAVANAAAVD
+824 V
-835 ADATDAATPETA
+835 DAATLEAA

-874 DDFRRVLPG
+874 DDFRQVLPG

-943 DAAPSLIDPILAG
+943 DAAPALINPILAG

-1012 FVRSMPVVS
+1012 FVRSLPVVS

-1139 DTVAKATRKRWE
+1139 DTVTKATRKRWE

-1162 RRRR
+1162 RRQR

>member
-10 GGIAAV
+10 GGSAAV

-37 CSEITHL
+37 YSEITHL
-44 FGEVHGASYI
+44 FGEVHSASYI

-80 LFRRAG
+80 LFRRAD

-97 ALNRGASEPEGAGA
+97 ALNRGASEPEGTGV
-111 LVRSASAAGGGTPRL
+111 LVRSASTAEDGMPRF

-131 AAGARVLAERSGGG
+131 AADAGILVEHRCGG

-163 RSFDETGSAAYIVGG
+163 RSFDEAGSAAYIVGG

-190 GWLLPARALVELV
+190 GWLLPARALVELA

-214 TCPSGDRDRFVSP
+214 ACPSGDRARSASP
-227 SCGRLRRA
+227 SCGRMRRA

-257 CWLPVLMGYAPALFM
+257 CWLPVLVGYAPALFM

-319 AGISLVG
+319 AGISLAG

-339 WAVDILVISWAFRI
+339 WIVDILAISWAFRI

-400 LVYLVFCAASSDGRI
+400 LVYLVFCAASFDGRI
-415 AFSRRHAVLLV
+415 AFSRRHTVLLV

-432 ALLRSGMIV
+432 ALLRSGMVV

-464 GLRPVSARL
+464 GLRPVSARSL
-473 LLRVPLIALALV
+473 LLIPLIALALV
-485 IAVNLLLARVVYPAL
+485 IAVNLLLVRVVYPAL
-500 AITPSSKREVLSIPM
+500 AITPSSKREALSIPM

-639 QLDHPL
+639 QLDHPF

-698 VPAWVVLLIA
+698 VPAWIVLLIA

-733 LLIMAPDSRDRARR
+733 LLVMAPDPRNRARR
-747 ASAFVSIS
+747 ASTFVSIS

-762 DSPSNM
+762 DGPSNM

-774 GMVAAAD
+774 GMVAAA
-781 TGVVTGSVAA
+781 
-791 ADAAA
+791 
-796 GTAAAADAAA
+796 
-806 ATAAAAEANAGAT
+806 EANAA
-819 SAAAT
+819 
-824 DAAVANAAAVD
+824 
-835 ADATDAATPETA
+835 ATDAATPEAA

-943 DAAPSLIDPILAG
+943 DAAPALINPILAG

-1012 FVRSMPVVS
+1012 FVRSLPVVS

-1162 RRRR
+1162 RRQR

>member
-1 MSKSLCVRR
+1 MSKSLCVHR
-10 GGIAAV
+10 GGSAAV

-37 CSEITHL
+37 YSEITHL

-67 ALAVLGL
+67 ALAMLGL

-97 ALNRGASEPEGAGA
+97 ALNRGASESEGTGV
-111 LVRSASAAGGGTPRL
+111 LVRSASTAEDGMPRF

-131 AAGARVLAERSGGG
+131 AADAGMLMEHRCGG

-163 RSFDETGSAAYIVGG
+163 RSFDEAGSAAYIVGG

-190 GWLLPARALVELV
+190 GWLLPARALVELA

-214 TCPSGDRDRFVSP
+214 ACPSGDRARSVSP

-235 AHLVLGAFDRHPFAA
+235 VRLVLGAFDRHPFAA

-257 CWLPVLMGYAPALFM
+257 CWLPVLVGYAPALCM

-319 AGISLVG
+319 AGISLAG

-339 WAVDILVISWAFRI
+339 WIVDILAISWAFRI

-415 AFSRRHAVLLV
+415 AFSRRHTMLLV

-432 ALLRSGMIV
+432 ALLRSGMVV

-464 GLRPVSARL
+464 GLRPVSARSL
-473 LLRVPLIALALV
+473 FRVPLIALALV
-485 IAVNLLLARVVYPAL
+485 IAVNLLLVRVVYPAL
-500 AITPSSKREVLSIPM
+500 AITPSSKREALSIPM

-639 QLDHPL
+639 QLDHPF

-698 VPAWVVLLIA
+698 VPAWIVLLIA

-733 LLIMAPDSRDRARR
+733 LLVMAPDPRNRARR
-747 ASAFVSIS
+747 ASTFVSIS

-768 AACAAV
+768 AACAA
-774 GMVAAAD
+774 
-781 TGVVTGSVAA
+781 AA
-791 ADAAA
+791 ADASA
-796 GTAAAADAAA
+796 GT
-806 ATAAAAEANAGAT
+806 
-819 SAAAT
+819 
-824 DAAVANAAAVD
+824 V
-835 ADATDAATPETA
+835 DAATPEAA

-874 DDFRRVLPG
+874 DDFRQVLPG

-943 DAAPSLIDPILAG
+943 DAAPALINPILAG

-1012 FVRSMPVVS
+1012 FVRSLPVVS

-1078 YLPFKFFSLVAAV
+1078 YLPFKFFSLMAAV

-1162 RRRR
+1162 RRQR

>member
-10 GGIAAV
+10 GGSAAV

-37 CSEITHL
+37 YSEIVHL

-86 RGASPAGESAS
+86 RGAS
-97 ALNRGASEPEGAGA
+97 
-111 LVRSASAAGGGTPRL
+111 
-126 ARGAS
+126 

-163 RSFDETGSAAYIVGG
+163 RSFDETGSAAYVVGG

-190 GWLLPARALVELV
+190 GWLLPARALVELAS
-203 FEGLDRLRAHG
+203 EGLDRLRAHG

-257 CWLPVLMGYAPALFM
+257 CWFPVLMGHAPALFM

-319 AGISLVG
+319 AGISLAG
-326 SENLGIFIYAVLQ
+326 SENFGIFIYAVLQ

-381 VLVTKDVLFASA
+381 VLVTKNVLFASA

-464 GLRPVSARL
+464 GCRPVSARSF
-473 LLRVPLIALALV
+473 LRVPLIVLALV
-485 IAVNLLLARVVYPAL
+485 IAVNLLIARVVYPAL

-581 FARDPGCFIS
+581 FVRDPGCFIS

-686 VRRRRSHAAVFL
+686 VRRRRLHAAVFL
-698 VPAWVVLLIA
+698 VPAWIVLLIA

-713 NATTYFRYAYPVALL
+713 NATTYFRYAYSVALL

-733 LLIMAPDSRDRARR
+733 LITMAPAPWDRACR
-747 ASAFVSIS
+747 ASTFVSIS

-781 TGVVTGSVAA
+781 TDVVTGSVAVA
-791 ADAAA
+791 S
-796 GTAAAADAAA
+796 A
-806 ATAAAAEANAGAT
+806 ATAAATVANAGAVDAAATSAGAVDAATAGAAEANAGAT
-819 SAAAT
+819 SAG
-824 DAAVANAAAVD
+824 
-835 ADATDAATPETA
+835 ATDAATPEAA

-943 DAAPSLIDPILAG
+943 DAAPALIDPILAG

-1012 FVRSMPVVS
+1012 FVRSLPVVS

-1162 RRRR
+1162 RRQR

>member
-10 GGIAAV
+10 GGSAAV

-37 CSEITHL
+37 YSEITHL

-67 ALAVLGL
+67 ALAMLGL

-97 ALNRGASEPEGAGA
+97 ALNRGASEPEGTGV
-111 LVRSASAAGGGTPRL
+111 LVRSASTAEDGMPRF

-131 AAGARVLAERSGGG
+131 AADAGMLMEHRCGG

-163 RSFDETGSAAYIVGG
+163 RSFDEAGSAAYIVGG

-190 GWLLPARALVELV
+190 GWLLPARALVELA

-214 TCPSGDRDRFVSP
+214 TCLSGDRARSVSP

-235 AHLVLGAFDRHPFAA
+235 VRLVLGAFDRHPFAA

-257 CWLPVLMGYAPALFM
+257 CWLPVLVGYAPALFM

-319 AGISLVG
+319 AGISLAG
-326 SENLGIFIYAVLQ
+326 SENLGVFIYAVLQ
-339 WAVDILVISWAFRI
+339 WAVDILAISWAFRI
-353 AQIVGAPRAPRFVAL
+353 AQIVGAPHAPHFVAL

-426 AGALGT
+426 AGALGA

-464 GLRPVSARL
+464 GLRPVSAQS

-500 AITPSSKREVLSIPM
+500 AITPSSKREALSIPM

-698 VPAWVVLLIA
+698 VPAWIVLLIA

-733 LLIMAPDSRDRARR
+733 LITMAPAPWDRACR
-747 ASAFVSIS
+747 ASTFVSIS

-781 TGVVTGSVAA
+781 ATT
-791 ADAAA
+791 
-796 GTAAAADAAA
+796 
-806 ATAAAAEANAGAT
+806 ATAAAAEANA
-819 SAAAT
+819 AAP
-824 DAAVANAAAVD
+824 
-835 ADATDAATPETA
+835 DAATPEAA

-943 DAAPSLIDPILAG
+943 DAAPSLINPILAG

-1012 FVRSMPVVS
+1012 FVRCLPVVS

-1078 YLPFKFFSLVAAV
+1078 YLPFKFFSLMAAV

-1162 RRRR
+1162 RRQR

>member
-10 GGIAAV
+10 GGSAAV

-37 CSEITHL
+37 YSEITHL
-44 FGEVHGASYI
+44 FGEVHGTSYI

-86 RGASPAGESAS
+86 RGAS
-97 ALNRGASEPEGAGA
+97 EPEGTGV
-111 LVRSASAAGGGTPRL
+111 LVRSASTAEDGMPRF

-131 AAGARVLAERSGGG
+131 AADAGILVEHRCGG

-163 RSFDETGSAAYIVGG
+163 RSFDEAGSAAYIVGG

-190 GWLLPARALVELV
+190 GWLLPARALVELA

-214 TCPSGDRDRFVSP
+214 TCPSGDCARSASP
-227 SCGRLRRA
+227 SCGRMRRA

-257 CWLPVLMGYAPALFM
+257 CWFPVLIGYAPALFM

-319 AGISLVG
+319 AGISLAG
-326 SENLGIFIYAVLQ
+326 SENLGIFIYTVLQ
-339 WAVDILVISWAFRI
+339 WTVDILAISWAFRI

-415 AFSRRHAVLLV
+415 AFSRRHTVLLV

-432 ALLRSGMIV
+432 ALLRSGMV
-441 AVAGGALAATLL
+441 VVVAGGALAATLL

-464 GLRPVSARL
+464 GLRPVSARS
-473 LLRVPLIALALV
+473 LLRIPLIALALV
-485 IAVNLLLARVVYPAL
+485 IAVNLLLVRVVYPAL
-500 AITPSSKREVLSIPM
+500 AITPSSKREALSIPM

-624 TNLIYSDIASYFSFH
+624 TNLIYSDIASYYSFH
-639 QLDHPL
+639 QLDHPF

-698 VPAWVVLLIA
+698 VPAWIVLLIA

-713 NATTYFRYAYPVALL
+713 NATTYFRYAFPVALL

-733 LLIMAPDSRDRARR
+733 LLVMAPDPRDRARR
-747 ASAFVSIS
+747 ASTFVSIS

-781 TGVVTGSVAA
+781 TDGVTGSVAA
-791 ADAAA
+791 ADATTA
-796 GTAAAADAAA
+796 TAAAAEANAAATDAAA
-806 ATAAAAEANAGAT
+806 TGAAEANAGAT
-819 SAAAT
+819 SAG
-824 DAAVANAAAVD
+824 
-835 ADATDAATPETA
+835 ATDAATPEAA

-874 DDFRRVLPG
+874 DDFRQVLPG

-943 DAAPSLIDPILAG
+943 DAAPALINPILAG

-1012 FVRSMPVVS
+1012 FVRSLPVVS

-1048 RDRPAGSVSKLSTV
+1048 RDRPVGSVSKLSTV

-1162 RRRR
+1162 RRQR

>member
-10 GGIAAV
+10 GGSAAV
-16 LLCSAVCASGLLL
+16 LLCSSVCASGLLL

-37 CSEITHL
+37 YSEITHL

-97 ALNRGASEPEGAGA
+97 ALNRGASEPEGTGA
-111 LVRSASAAGGGTPRL
+111 LVRSASAAGDGMPRF

-131 AAGARVLAERSGGG
+131 AADAGVLVEHRCGG

-163 RSFDETGSAAYIVGG
+163 RSFDEAGSAAYIVGG

-190 GWLLPARALVELV
+190 GWLLPARALVELA
-203 FEGLDRLRAHG
+203 FEGLDRLHAHG
-214 TCPSGDRDRFVSP
+214 ACPSGDRARSASP
-227 SCGRLRRA
+227 SCGRMRRA

-257 CWLPVLMGYAPALFM
+257 CWFPVLIGYAPALFM

-319 AGISLVG
+319 AGISLAG

-339 WAVDILVISWAFRI
+339 WIVDILAISWAFRI

-400 LVYLVFCAASSDGRI
+400 LVYLVFCAASFDGRI

-432 ALLRSGMIV
+432 ALLRSGMVV

-464 GLRPVSARL
+464 GLRPVSARS
-473 LLRVPLIALALV
+473 LLRIPLIALALV

-500 AITPSSKREVLSIPM
+500 AITPSSKREALSIPM

-532 DLRAIDRVLDA
+532 DLRAIDWVLDA

-591 ATAANYYGYFY
+591 ATVANYYGYFY

-733 LLIMAPDSRDRARR
+733 LVIMAPDPRDRARR
-747 ASAFVSIS
+747 ASTFVLIS

-781 TGVVTGSVAA
+781 TDVVTGSVAA
-791 ADAAA
+791 ADATTATA
-796 GTAAAADAAA
+796 TAAAAEANAA
-806 ATAAAAEANAGAT
+806 ATGAAEANAGAT
-819 SAAAT
+819 SAGAT
-824 DAAVANAAAVD
+824 DAV
-835 ADATDAATPETA
+835 TPEAA

-943 DAAPSLIDPILAG
+943 DAAPALIDPILAG

-1012 FVRSMPVVS
+1012 FVRSLPVVS

-1078 YLPFKFFSLVAAV
+1078 YLPFKFFSLMAAV

-1162 RRRR
+1162 RRQR

>member
-10 GGIAAV
+10 GGSAAV

-37 CSEITHL
+37 YSEITHL

-67 ALAVLGL
+67 ALAMLGL

-97 ALNRGASEPEGAGA
+97 ALNRGASESEGAGV
-111 LVRSASAAGGGTPRL
+111 LVRSASTAEDGMPRF

-131 AAGARVLAERSGGG
+131 AADAGMLMEHRCGG

-163 RSFDETGSAAYIVGG
+163 RSFDEAGSAAYIVGG

-190 GWLLPARALVELV
+190 GWLLPARALVELA

-214 TCPSGDRDRFVSP
+214 TCPSGDRARSVSP

-235 AHLVLGAFDRHPFAA
+235 VRLVLGAFDRHPFAA

-257 CWLPVLMGYAPALFM
+257 CWLPVLVGYAPALFM

-319 AGISLVG
+319 AGISLAG

-339 WAVDILVISWAFRI
+339 WIVDILAISWAFRI
-353 AQIVGAPRAPRFVAL
+353 AQIVGTPRAPRFVAL

-400 LVYLVFCAASSDGRI
+400 LVYLVFCAASFDGRI

-432 ALLRSGMIV
+432 ALLRSGMVV

-464 GLRPVSARL
+464 GLRPVSARS
-473 LLRVPLIALALV
+473 LLRIPLIALALV

-500 AITPSSKREVLSIPM
+500 AITPSSRREALSIPM

-569 DLSAFWQTWARL
+569 DLSSFWQTWARL

-639 QLDHPL
+639 QLDHPF

-686 VRRRRSHAAVFL
+686 VRRRRSHPAVFL
-698 VPAWVVLLIA
+698 VPAWIVLLIA

-733 LLIMAPDSRDRARR
+733 LLVMAPDPRDRARR
-747 ASAFVSIS
+747 ASTFVSIS

-781 TGVVTGSVAA
+781 ATT
-791 ADAAA
+791 
-796 GTAAAADAAA
+796 
-806 ATAAAAEANAGAT
+806 ATAAAAEANAA
-819 SAAAT
+819 
-824 DAAVANAAAVD
+824 
-835 ADATDAATPETA
+835 ATDAATPEAA

-943 DAAPSLIDPILAG
+943 DAAPALINPILAG

-1012 FVRSMPVVS
+1012 FVRSLPVVS

-1078 YLPFKFFSLVAAV
+1078 YLPFKFFSLMAAV

-1162 RRRR
+1162 RRQR

>member
-10 GGIAAV
+10 GGSAAV

-37 CSEITHL
+37 YSEITHL

-97 ALNRGASEPEGAGA
+97 ALNRGASEPEGTGV
-111 LVRSASAAGGGTPRL
+111 LVRSASTAEDGMPRF

-131 AAGARVLAERSGGG
+131 AADAGEFAKPRSGG

-163 RSFDETGSAAYIVGG
+163 RSFDETGSAAYVVGG

-190 GWLLPARALVELV
+190 GWLLPARALVELA

-214 TCPSGDRDRFVSP
+214 TCPSGDRARSVSP

-257 CWLPVLMGYAPALFM
+257 CWLPVLIGYAPALFM
-272 WDTNTQIL
+272 WDTNTQVL

-319 AGISLVG
+319 AGISLAG

-339 WAVDILVISWAFRI
+339 WTADILAISWAFRI

-400 LVYLVFCAASSDGRI
+400 LVYLVFCAVSSDGRI
-415 AFSRRHAVLLV
+415 AFSRRHTVLLV

-432 ALLRSGMIV
+432 ALLRSGMVV

-464 GLRPVSARL
+464 GLRPVSARS

-500 AITPSSKREVLSIPM
+500 AITPSSKREALSIPM

-558 KATYKEQASSD
+558 KATYKEQASPD

-733 LLIMAPDSRDRARR
+733 LVIMAPDPRDRARR
-747 ASAFVSIS
+747 ASTFVLIS

-762 DSPSNM
+762 DSPSNT
-768 AACAAV
+768 AACA
-774 GMVAAAD
+774 
-781 TGVVTGSVAA
+781 
-791 ADAAA
+791 
-796 GTAAAADAAA
+796 AAAADAS
-806 ATAAAAEANAGAT
+806 AGT
-819 SAAAT
+819 
-824 DAAVANAAAVD
+824 V
-835 ADATDAATPETA
+835 DAATLEAA
-847 ETAPTAKGHV
+847 ETAPAAKGHV

-874 DDFRRVLPG
+874 DDFRQVLPG

-1162 RRRR
+1162 RRQR

>member
-1 MSKSLCVRR
+1 MSKTLCVRR
-10 GGIAAV
+10 GGSAAV
-16 LLCSAVCASGLLL
+16 LLCSAACASGLLL
-29 DLSGASST
+29 DLSGVSST
-37 CSEITHL
+37 YSEITHL

-86 RGASPAGESAS
+86 RGASPAGESAP
-97 ALNRGASEPEGAGA
+97 ALNRGASEPEGAGV

-163 RSFDETGSAAYIVGG
+163 RSFDETGSAAYVVGG

-190 GWLLPARALVELV
+190 GWLLPARALVELA

-257 CWLPVLMGYAPALFM
+257 CWFPVLMGYAPALFM
-272 WDTNTQIL
+272 WDTNTQVL

-319 AGISLVG
+319 AGISLAG

-353 AQIVGAPRAPRFVAL
+353 AQIVGAPRAPRLVAL

-400 LVYLVFCAASSDGRI
+400 LVYLVFCAASFDGRI
-415 AFSRRHAVLLV
+415 AFSPRHAVMLV

-432 ALLRSGMIV
+432 ALLRSGMVV
-441 AVAGGALAATLL
+441 AVAGGALAAILL
-453 LWRMQRRLARE
+453 LWRMQRRLVRE
-464 GLRPVSARL
+464 GLRPVSARS

-500 AITPSSKREVLSIPM
+500 AITLSSKREVLSIPM
-515 QQVARFM
+515 QQVARFI

-543 PSLARLYDPSKSDPV
+543 PSIARLYDPSKSDPV

-569 DLSAFWQTWARL
+569 DLSAFWQTWTRL

-639 QLDHPL
+639 RLDHPL

-698 VPAWVVLLIA
+698 VPAWIVLLIA

-733 LLIMAPDSRDRARR
+733 LLVMAPDPRDRVRR
-747 ASAFVSIS
+747 ASTFVSIS

-774 GMVAAAD
+774 GMVP
-781 TGVVTGSVAA
+781 A
-791 ADAAA
+791 ADA
-796 GTAAAADAAA
+796 TT

-835 ADATDAATPETA
+835 AGATDAAATDAATPEAA

-943 DAAPSLIDPILAG
+943 DAAPFLIDPILAG

-1070 AIGSLFKD
+1070 AIGLLFKD

-1162 RRRR
+1162 RRQR

>member
-1 MSKSLCVRR
+1 M
-10 GGIAAV
+10 
-16 LLCSAVCASGLLL
+16 
-29 DLSGASST
+29 
-37 CSEITHL
+37 
-44 FGEVHGASYI
+44 
-54 VAELL
+54 AELL
-59 CSLPARDG
+59 CSLPVRDG

-97 ALNRGASEPEGAGA
+97 ALNRGASEPEGTGV
-111 LVRSASAAGGGTPRL
+111 LVRSASTAEDGMPRF

-131 AAGARVLAERSGGG
+131 AADAGMLVEHRCGG

-163 RSFDETGSAAYIVGG
+163 RSFDEAGSAAYIVGG

-190 GWLLPARALVELV
+190 GWLLPARALVELA

-214 TCPSGDRDRFVSP
+214 ACPSGDRARSVSP

-235 AHLVLGAFDRHPFAA
+235 ARLVLGAFDRHPFAA

-257 CWLPVLMGYAPALFM
+257 CWLPVLVGYAPALFM

-319 AGISLVG
+319 AGISLAG

-339 WAVDILVISWAFRI
+339 WTVDILAISWAFRI
-353 AQIVGAPRAPRFVAL
+353 AQIVGTPRAPRFVAL

-400 LVYLVFCAASSDGRI
+400 LVYLVFCAASFDGRI
-415 AFSRRHAVLLV
+415 AFSRRYTVLLV

-432 ALLRSGMIV
+432 ALLRSGMVV

-464 GLRPVSARL
+464 DLRPVSARS

-543 PSLARLYDPSKSDPV
+543 PGLACLYDPSKSDPV

-569 DLSAFWQTWARL
+569 DLSAFWQTWTRL

-639 QLDHPL
+639 QLDQPF

-698 VPAWVVLLIA
+698 VPAWIVLLMA

-733 LLIMAPDSRDRARR
+733 LITMAPAPRDRACR
-747 ASAFVSIS
+747 ASTFVSIS

-768 AACAAV
+768 AACAA
-774 GMVAAAD
+774 
-781 TGVVTGSVAA
+781 AA
-791 ADAAA
+791 ADASA
-796 GTAAAADAAA
+796 GT
-806 ATAAAAEANAGAT
+806 
-819 SAAAT
+819 
-824 DAAVANAAAVD
+824 V
-835 ADATDAATPETA
+835 DAATLEAA
-847 ETAPTAKGHV
+847 ETAPAAKGHV

-874 DDFRRVLPG
+874 DDFRQVLPG
-883 ASIYVYDNNSSDRTA
+883 TSIYVYDNNSSDRTA

-943 DAAPSLIDPILAG
+943 DAAPALINPILAG

-1012 FVRSMPVVS
+1012 FVRSLPVVS

-1048 RDRPAGSVSKLSTV
+1048 RDRPAGIVSKLSTV

-1162 RRRR
+1162 RRQR

>member
-10 GGIAAV
+10 GGSAAV

-37 CSEITHL
+37 YSEITHL

-67 ALAVLGL
+67 ALAMLGL

-97 ALNRGASEPEGAGA
+97 ALNRGASEPEGTGV
-111 LVRSASAAGGGTPRL
+111 LVRSASTAEDGMPRF

-131 AAGARVLAERSGGG
+131 AADAGMLMEHRCGG

-163 RSFDETGSAAYIVGG
+163 RSFDEAGSAAYIVGG

-190 GWLLPARALVELV
+190 GWLLPARALVELA

-214 TCPSGDRDRFVSP
+214 TYPSGDRARSVSP

-235 AHLVLGAFDRHPFAA
+235 VRLVLGAFDRHPFAA

-257 CWLPVLMGYAPALFM
+257 CWLPVLVGYAPALFM

-319 AGISLVG
+319 AGISLAG

-339 WAVDILVISWAFRI
+339 WIVDILAISWAFRI
-353 AQIVGAPRAPRFVAL
+353 AQIVGTPRAPRFVAL

-400 LVYLVFCAASSDGRI
+400 LVYLVFCAASFDGRI

-432 ALLRSGMIV
+432 ALLRSGMVV

-464 GLRPVSARL
+464 GLRPVSARS
-473 LLRVPLIALALV
+473 LLRIPLIALALV

-500 AITPSSKREVLSIPM
+500 AITPSSKREALSIPM

-639 QLDHPL
+639 QLDHPF

-686 VRRRRSHAAVFL
+686 VRRRRSHPAVVL
-698 VPAWVVLLIA
+698 VPAWIVLIIA

-733 LLIMAPDSRDRARR
+733 LLVMAPDPRDRARR
-747 ASAFVSIS
+747 ASTFVSIS

-762 DSPSNM
+762 DSPSNT
-768 AACAAV
+768 AACA
-774 GMVAAAD
+774 
-781 TGVVTGSVAA
+781 
-791 ADAAA
+791 
-796 GTAAAADAAA
+796 AAAADAS
-806 ATAAAAEANAGAT
+806 AGT
-819 SAAAT
+819 
-824 DAAVANAAAVD
+824 V
-835 ADATDAATPETA
+835 DAATLEAA
-847 ETAPTAKGHV
+847 ETAPAAKGHV

-1151 LDVYRAEDEMR
+1151 LDVYRAEDEIR
-1162 RRRR
+1162 RRQR

>member
-10 GGIAAV
+10 GGSAAV

-37 CSEITHL
+37 YSEITHL

-67 ALAVLGL
+67 ALAMLGL

-97 ALNRGASEPEGAGA
+97 ALNRGASESEGTGV
-111 LVRSASAAGGGTPRL
+111 LVRSASTAEDGMPRF

-131 AAGARVLAERSGGG
+131 AADAGMLMEHRCGG

-163 RSFDETGSAAYIVGG
+163 RSFDEAGSAAYIVGG

-190 GWLLPARALVELV
+190 GWLLPARALVELA

-214 TCPSGDRDRFVSP
+214 ACPLGDRARSVSP

-235 AHLVLGAFDRHPFAA
+235 ARLVLGAFDRHPFAA

-257 CWLPVLMGYAPALFM
+257 CWLPVLVGYAPALFM

-319 AGISLVG
+319 AGISLAG

-339 WAVDILVISWAFRI
+339 WIVDILAISWAFRI

-381 VLVTKDVLFASA
+381 ALVTKDVLFASA

-426 AGALGT
+426 AGALGA

-453 LWRMQRRLARE
+453 LWRMQRRVARE
-464 GLRPVSARL
+464 GLRPVSARS
-473 LLRVPLIALALV
+473 LLRIPLIALALV
-485 IAVNLLLARVVYPAL
+485 IAANLLLARVVYPAL
-500 AITPSSKREVLSIPM
+500 AITPSSKREALSIPM

-639 QLDHPL
+639 QLDHPF

-686 VRRRRSHAAVFL
+686 VRRRRSHPAVVL
-698 VPAWVVLLIA
+698 VPVWIVLLIA

-733 LLIMAPDSRDRARR
+733 LLVMAPDPRDRARR
-747 ASAFVSIS
+747 ASTFVSIS

-781 TGVVTGSVAA
+781 ATT
-791 ADAAA
+791 
-796 GTAAAADAAA
+796 
-806 ATAAAAEANAGAT
+806 ATAAAAEANGA
-819 SAAAT
+819 
-824 DAAVANAAAVD
+824 
-835 ADATDAATPETA
+835 ATDAATPEAA

-928 ADCYLL
+928 ADYYLL

-943 DAAPSLIDPILAG
+943 DAAPALINPILAG

-1012 FVRSMPVVS
+1012 FVRSLPVVS

-1078 YLPFKFFSLVAAV
+1078 YLPFKFFSFVAAV

-1102 VVAEFA
+1102 VIAEFA

-1162 RRRR
+1162 RRQR

>member
-10 GGIAAV
+10 GGSAAV

-37 CSEITHL
+37 YSEITHL

-59 CSLPARDG
+59 CSLPVRDG

-97 ALNRGASEPEGAGA
+97 ALNRGASESEGTGV
-111 LVRSASAAGGGTPRL
+111 LVRSASTAEDGMPRF

-131 AAGARVLAERSGGG
+131 AADAGILVEHRCGG

-154 LFAAAMLFG
+154 LFAVAMLFG
-163 RSFDETGSAAYIVGG
+163 RSFDEAGSAAYIVG
-178 ITPAIRSCWYFI
+178 IPPAIRSCWYFI
-190 GWLLPARALVELV
+190 GWLLPARALVELA

-214 TCPSGDRDRFVSP
+214 TCPSGDCARSASP
-227 SCGRLRRA
+227 SCGRMRRA

-257 CWLPVLMGYAPALFM
+257 CWFPVLIGYAPALFM

-319 AGISLVG
+319 AGISLAG
-326 SENLGIFIYAVLQ
+326 SENLGIFIYTVLQ
-339 WAVDILVISWAFRI
+339 WTVDILAISWAFRI

-415 AFSRRHAVLLV
+415 AFSRRHTVLLV

-432 ALLRSGMIV
+432 ALLRSGMV
-441 AVAGGALAATLL
+441 VVVAGGALAATLL

-464 GLRPVSARL
+464 GLRPVSARS
-473 LLRVPLIALALV
+473 LLRIPLIALALV
-485 IAVNLLLARVVYPAL
+485 IAVNLLLVRVVYPAL
-500 AITPSSKREVLSIPM
+500 AITPSSKREALSIPM

-639 QLDHPL
+639 QLDHPF

-698 VPAWVVLLIA
+698 VPAWIVLLIA

-713 NATTYFRYAYPVALL
+713 NATTYFRYAFPVALL

-733 LLIMAPDSRDRARR
+733 LLVMAPDPRDRARR
-747 ASAFVSIS
+747 ASTFVSIS

-768 AACAAV
+768 AACAA
-774 GMVAAAD
+774 
-781 TGVVTGSVAA
+781 AA
-791 ADAAA
+791 ADASA
-796 GTAAAADAAA
+796 GT
-806 ATAAAAEANAGAT
+806 
-819 SAAAT
+819 
-824 DAAVANAAAVD
+824 V
-835 ADATDAATPETA
+835 DAATPEAA

-874 DDFRRVLPG
+874 DDFRQVLPG

-943 DAAPSLIDPILAG
+943 DAAPALINPILAG

-1012 FVRSMPVVS
+1012 FVRSLPVVS

-1162 RRRR
+1162 RRQR

>member
-10 GGIAAV
+10 GGSAAV
-16 LLCSAVCASGLLL
+16 LLCSSVCASGLLL

-37 CSEITHL
+37 YSEITHL

-97 ALNRGASEPEGAGA
+97 ALNRGASEPEGTGA
-111 LVRSASAAGGGTPRL
+111 LVRSASAAGDGMPRF

-131 AAGARVLAERSGGG
+131 AADAGVLVEHRCGG

-163 RSFDETGSAAYIVGG
+163 RSFDEAGSAAYIVGG

-190 GWLLPARALVELV
+190 GWLLPARALVELA
-203 FEGLDRLRAHG
+203 FEGLDRLHAHG
-214 TCPSGDRDRFVSP
+214 ACPSGDRARSASP

-235 AHLVLGAFDRHPFAA
+235 AHLVLGAFDRRPFAA

-257 CWLPVLMGYAPALFM
+257 CWLPVLIGYAPALFM

-309 HTALVGLCVQ
+309 YTALVGLCVQ
-319 AGISLVG
+319 TGISLAG

-339 WAVDILVISWAFRI
+339 WTVDILAISWAFRI
-353 AQIVGAPRAPRFVAL
+353 AQIVAAPRAPRFVAL

-400 LVYLVFCAASSDGRI
+400 LVYLVFCAASFDGRI
-415 AFSRRHAVLLV
+415 AFSRRHTMLLV

-432 ALLRSGMIV
+432 ALLRSGMVV

-464 GLRPVSARL
+464 GLRPVSARS
-473 LLRVPLIALALV
+473 LLRIPLIALALV
-485 IAVNLLLARVVYPAL
+485 IAVNLLLVLVVYPAL
-500 AITPSSKREVLSIPM
+500 AITPSSKREALSIPM

-698 VPAWVVLLIA
+698 VPAWIVLLIA

-733 LLIMAPDSRDRARR
+733 LITMAPAPWDRACR
-747 ASAFVSIS
+747 ASTFVSIS

-781 TGVVTGSVAA
+781 ATT
-791 ADAAA
+791 
-796 GTAAAADAAA
+796 
-806 ATAAAAEANAGAT
+806 ATAAAAEANAA
-819 SAAAT
+819 
-824 DAAVANAAAVD
+824 
-835 ADATDAATPETA
+835 ATDAATPEAA

-874 DDFRRVLPG
+874 DDFRQVLPG

-943 DAAPSLIDPILAG
+943 DAAPALINPILAG

-1012 FVRSMPVVS
+1012 FVRCMPVVS

-1162 RRRR
+1162 RRQR

>member
-10 GGIAAV
+10 GGSAAV

-37 CSEITHL
+37 YSEITHL

-59 CSLPARDG
+59 CSLPTRDG

-80 LFRRAG
+80 LFRRAD

-97 ALNRGASEPEGAGA
+97 ALNRGASEPEGTGV
-111 LVRSASAAGGGTPRL
+111 LVRSASTAEDGMPRF

-131 AAGARVLAERSGGG
+131 AADAGMLVEHRCGG

-190 GWLLPARALVELV
+190 GWLLPARALVELA

-214 TCPSGDRDRFVSP
+214 TCPSGDRARFVSP

-235 AHLVLGAFDRHPFAA
+235 VRLVLGAFDRHPFAA

-257 CWLPVLMGYAPALFM
+257 CWLPVLVGYAPALFM

-319 AGISLVG
+319 AGISLAG

-339 WAVDILVISWAFRI
+339 WAVDILAISWAFRI

-400 LVYLVFCAASSDGRI
+400 LVYLVFCAASLDGRI

-426 AGALGT
+426 AGALGA
-432 ALLRSGMIV
+432 ALLRSGMVV

-464 GLRPVSARL
+464 GLRLVSARS
-473 LLRVPLIALALV
+473 LLRIPLIALALV

-500 AITPSSKREVLSIPM
+500 AITPSSKREALSIPM

-639 QLDHPL
+639 QLGHPF

-686 VRRRRSHAAVFL
+686 VRRRRSHPAVFL
-698 VPAWVVLLIA
+698 VPAWIVLLIA

-733 LLIMAPDSRDRARR
+733 LITMAPAPWDRACR
-747 ASAFVSIS
+747 ASTFVSIS

-768 AACAAV
+768 AACAA
-774 GMVAAAD
+774 
-781 TGVVTGSVAA
+781 AA
-791 ADAAA
+791 ADASA
-796 GTAAAADAAA
+796 GT
-806 ATAAAAEANAGAT
+806 
-819 SAAAT
+819 
-824 DAAVANAAAVD
+824 V
-835 ADATDAATPETA
+835 DAATPEAT

-874 DDFRRVLPG
+874 DDFRQVLPG

-943 DAAPSLIDPILAG
+943 DAAPALINPILAG

-1012 FVRSMPVVS
+1012 FVRSLPVVS

-1162 RRRR
+1162 RRQR

>member
-10 GGIAAV
+10 GGSAAV

-37 CSEITHL
+37 YSEITHL

-74 TAALFA
+74 TSALFA

-97 ALNRGASEPEGAGA
+97 ALNRGASAADAGM
-111 LVRSASAAGGGTPRL
+111 LMEHRC
-126 ARGAS
+126 
-131 AAGARVLAERSGGG
+131 GG

-163 RSFDETGSAAYIVGG
+163 RSFDEAGSAAYIVGG

-190 GWLLPARALVELV
+190 GWLLPARALVELA

-214 TCPSGDRDRFVSP
+214 ACPSGDRARSVSP

-235 AHLVLGAFDRHPFAA
+235 VRLVLGAFDRHPFAA

-257 CWLPVLMGYAPALFM
+257 CWLPVLVGYAPALCM

-319 AGISLVG
+319 AGISLAG

-339 WAVDILVISWAFRI
+339 WIVDILAISWAFRI

-426 AGALGT
+426 AGALGA

-464 GLRPVSARL
+464 GLRPVSAQS
-473 LLRVPLIALALV
+473 LLRIPLIALALV
-485 IAVNLLLARVVYPAL
+485 IAANLLLARVVYPAL
-500 AITPSSKREVLSIPM
+500 AITPSSKREALSIPM

-728 VPFLA
+728 APFLA
-733 LLIMAPDSRDRARR
+733 LVIMAPDPRNRARR
-747 ASAFVSIS
+747 ASTFVSIS

-781 TGVVTGSVAA
+781 TDVVTGSVAVA
-791 ADAAA
+791 S
-796 GTAAAADAAA
+796 A
-806 ATAAAAEANAGAT
+806 ATAAATVANAGATSAAAAGAAEANAGAT

-824 DAAVANAAAVD
+824 DAA
-835 ADATDAATPETA
+835 TPEAA

-943 DAAPSLIDPILAG
+943 DAAPALINPILAG

-1012 FVRSMPVVS
+1012 FVRSLPVVS

-1162 RRRR
+1162 RRQR

>member
-10 GGIAAV
+10 GGSAAV

-37 CSEITHL
+37 YSEITHL

-59 CSLPARDG
+59 CSLPVRDG

-97 ALNRGASEPEGAGA
+97 ALNRGASESEGTGV
-111 LVRSASAAGGGTPRL
+111 LVRSASTAEDGMPRF

-131 AAGARVLAERSGGG
+131 AADAGILVEHRCGG

-163 RSFDETGSAAYIVGG
+163 RSFDEAGSAAYIVGG

-190 GWLLPARALVELV
+190 GWLLPARALVELA

-214 TCPSGDRDRFVSP
+214 TCPSGDCARSASP
-227 SCGRLRRA
+227 SCGRMRRA

-257 CWLPVLMGYAPALFM
+257 CWFPVLIGYAPALFM

-319 AGISLVG
+319 AGISLAG
-326 SENLGIFIYAVLQ
+326 SENLGIFIYTVLQ
-339 WAVDILVISWAFRI
+339 WTVDILAISWAFRI

-415 AFSRRHAVLLV
+415 AFSRRHTVLLV

-432 ALLRSGMIV
+432 ALLRSGMVV

-464 GLRPVSARL
+464 GLRPVSARS
-473 LLRVPLIALALV
+473 LLRIPLIALALV
-485 IAVNLLLARVVYPAL
+485 IAVNLLLVRVVYPAL
-500 AITPSSKREVLSIPM
+500 AITPSSKREALSIPM

-639 QLDHPL
+639 QLDHPF

-698 VPAWVVLLIA
+698 VPAWIVLLIA

-713 NATTYFRYAYPVALL
+713 NATTYFRYAFPVALL

-733 LLIMAPDSRDRARR
+733 LLVMAPDPRDRARR
-747 ASAFVSIS
+747 ASTFVSIS

-768 AACAAV
+768 AACAA
-774 GMVAAAD
+774 
-781 TGVVTGSVAA
+781 AA
-791 ADAAA
+791 ADASA
-796 GTAAAADAAA
+796 GT
-806 ATAAAAEANAGAT
+806 
-819 SAAAT
+819 
-824 DAAVANAAAVD
+824 V
-835 ADATDAATPETA
+835 DAATPEAA

-874 DDFRRVLPG
+874 DDFRQVLPG

-943 DAAPSLIDPILAG
+943 DAAPALINPILAG

-1012 FVRSMPVVS
+1012 FVRSLPVVS

-1162 RRRR
+1162 RRQR

>member
-10 GGIAAV
+10 GGSAAV

-37 CSEITHL
+37 YSEITHL
-44 FGEVHGASYI
+44 FGEVHGTSYI

-97 ALNRGASEPEGAGA
+97 ALNRGASELEGTGV
-111 LVRSASAAGGGTPRL
+111 LVRSASTAEDGMPRF

-131 AAGARVLAERSGGG
+131 AADAGMLMEHRCGG

-163 RSFDETGSAAYIVGG
+163 RSFDEAGSAAYIVGG

-190 GWLLPARALVELV
+190 GWLLPARALVELA

-214 TCPSGDRDRFVSP
+214 TCLSGDRARSVSP

-257 CWLPVLMGYAPALFM
+257 CWLPVLVGYAPALFM

-319 AGISLVG
+319 AGISLAG

-353 AQIVGAPRAPRFVAL
+353 AQIVGAPHAPHFVAL

-426 AGALGT
+426 AGALGA

-464 GLRPVSARL
+464 GLRPVSAQS

-602 PAHAMSWSYTSY
+602 PAHAMSWSYTSC

-639 QLDHPL
+639 QLDHPF

-698 VPAWVVLLIA
+698 VPAWIVLLIA

-733 LLIMAPDSRDRARR
+733 LLVMAPDPRDRARR
-747 ASAFVSIS
+747 ASTFVSIS

-768 AACAAV
+768 VACAAV

-781 TGVVTGSVAA
+781 ATTA
-791 ADAAA
+791 
-796 GTAAAADAAA
+796 TAAAAEANAAATDAAA
-806 ATAAAAEANAGAT
+806 TGAAEANAGAT
-819 SAAAT
+819 SAG
-824 DAAVANAAAVD
+824 
-835 ADATDAATPETA
+835 ATDAATPEAA

-874 DDFRRVLPG
+874 DDFRQVLPG

-943 DAAPSLIDPILAG
+943 DAAPALINPILAG

-1012 FVRSMPVVS
+1012 FVRSLPVVS

-1162 RRRR
+1162 RRQR